1 MLSFGAAAKL
11 TRFLG
16 GGLNIGL
23 IPTVRLSLYG
33 EAVLSYQQYDIYG
46 RLFPFG
52 GAFFVGAGAGYATI
66 EGSFTNS
73 YDVPGLPSPVAA
85 TSEGSVRTMV
95 LTPVIGLQHTFGPG
109 LTLGADAGVQIPI
122 APSEISVSTR
132 VGSLPAGVPPAAADP
147 YITANNE
154 RVRDTLESIGR
165 TILPTFNLR
174 IGWLL

>member
-1 MLSFGAAAKL
+1 VLSFGGAAKL

-23 IPTVRLSLYG
+23 IPTVRISLYG

-52 GAFFVGAGAGYATI
+52 GAFFVGAGAGYVTV
-66 EGSFTNS
+66 EGSFTNR
-73 YDVPGLPSPVAA
+73 YDIPPTPGLPSQVEVI
-85 TSEGSVRTMV
+85 SEGSVRTMV

-109 LTLGADAGVQIPI
+109 LTLGADAGAQIPI
-122 APSEISVSTR
+122 APSEITVSTR
-132 VGSLPAGVPPAAADP
+132 VPSLPAQVTDP
-147 YITANNE
+147 YVAPNNE